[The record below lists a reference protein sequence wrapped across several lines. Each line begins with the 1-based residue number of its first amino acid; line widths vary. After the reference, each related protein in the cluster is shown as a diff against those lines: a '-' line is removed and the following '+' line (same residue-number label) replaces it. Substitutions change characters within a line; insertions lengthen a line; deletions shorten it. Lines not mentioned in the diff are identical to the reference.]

1 MKNAFTL
8 SIIDYMHQQVR
19 KQDSEISK
27 NFQVTKNLRLRNKIV
42 GFLRLL
48 MEFFSISQLASCSL
62 DAGTKIYAVRVD
74 CVAKEASDFSMVMS
88 MANKK
93 DRQEEGGEEDVSAQT
108 LEEKKKKIRKVHT
121 QSSF

>member
-1 MKNAFTL
+1 
-8 SIIDYMHQQVR
+8 
-19 KQDSEISK
+19 
-27 NFQVTKNLRLRNKIV
+27 
-42 GFLRLL
+42 

-74 CVAKEASDFSMVMS
+74 CVAKDITDFSMVMT

-93 DRQEEGGEEDVSAQT
+93 DRQEEGREEDESAQT
-108 LEEKKKKIRKVHT
+108 LEDKKKKIRKVHT